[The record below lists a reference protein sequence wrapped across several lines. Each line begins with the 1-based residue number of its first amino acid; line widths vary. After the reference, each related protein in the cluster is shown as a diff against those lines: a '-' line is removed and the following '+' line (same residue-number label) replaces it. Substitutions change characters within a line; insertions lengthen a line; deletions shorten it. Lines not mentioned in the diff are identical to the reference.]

1 MQTNFSLAQLGDP
14 NIADANDI
22 LRSCVHCGFC
32 TATCPTYA
40 LLGDE
45 LDGPRGRIYLIKDM
59 LEQDRPASD
68 TDVRHI
74 DRCLSCLSCM
84 TTCPS
89 GVNYMHLVDHGR
101 RHIEKTYRRP
111 IFDRMLRSVLGWVLP
126 NGRRLKWAQRAASI
140 VTPFAALLPVPLRNM
155 TRLAKKKEV
164 VNKVVTPI
172 KVKSAGEHKYRVA
185 LLTGCVQDNLNPTIN
200 QATIRLLARHDC
212 DVVVVSEVGCCGSI
226 NHHLGQEDLTLATVT
241 ANVDAWTSS
250 DQERPFDAIIT
261 NISGCGT
268 MLKDYGFLL
277 RSNSQHAKNA
287 AHISALA
294 CDITEF
300 MTRIGLEKIVSPSTM
315 RVAYQSPCSMQ
326 HGQGI
331 SDEPVTLLRACGFD
345 VVQPVGGH
353 LCCGSAGTYNILQSD
368 IAEILRRKKIASLLA
383 VSPDIIASGNI
394 GCMTQLDQTGADDMP
409 CPIVHTVELLD
420 WATGGP
426 VPEALDDMM
435 AEMMTVTA

>member
-1 MQTNFSLAQLGDP
+1 MQTSFTLAQLSDP

-59 LEQDRPASD
+59 LEQDRPASN

-89 GVNYMHLVDHGR
+89 GVNYMHLVDHAR

-111 IFDRMLRSVLGWVLP
+111 FFDRVLRSALGWVLP
-126 NGRRLKWAQRAASI
+126 NGQRLKWAQRAAAIAS
-140 VTPFAALLPVPLRNM
+140 PFTALLPVPLRNM
-155 TRLAKKKEV
+155 TRLAKKKNV
-164 VNKVVTPI
+164 TNKVVTPI
-172 KVKSAGEHKYRVA
+172 DLKSVGDQKYRVA
-185 LLTGCVQDNLNPTIN
+185 LLTGCVQDNLNPSIN
-200 QATIRLLARHDC
+200 QATIRLLTRHGC
-212 DVVVVSEVGCCGSI
+212 DVVVLPEVGCCGSI
-226 NHHLGQEDLTLATVT
+226 NHHLGQEDLAMATVK
-241 ANVDAWTSS
+241 ANVEAWASS
-250 DQERPFDAIIT
+250 DQAKPFDAIIS

-277 RSNSQHAKNA
+277 RSDRQEAERA
-287 AHISALA
+287 ARISSLA

-300 MTRIGLEKIVSPSTM
+300 MARIGLDETGLPSTL
-315 RVAYQSPCSMQ
+315 RV
-326 HGQGI
+326 
-331 SDEPVTLLRACGFD
+331 LLRGCGFD

-368 IAEILRRKKIASLLA
+368 IAAELRDQKIASLSAL
-383 VSPDIIASGNI
+383 SPDIIASGNI
-394 GCMTQLDQTGADDMP
+394 GCMAQLDQAGADDMP

-426 VPEALDDMM
+426 MPEALDEMM
-435 AEMMTVTA
+435 AGHS

>member
-1 MQTNFSLAQLGDP
+1 MQTSFTLAQLSDP

-59 LEQDRPASD
+59 LEQDRPASN

-89 GVNYMHLVDHGR
+89 GVNYKHLVDHGR
-101 RHIEKTYRRP
+101 RHIEQTYRRP
-111 IFDRMLRSVLGWVLP
+111 FFDRMLRSALGWVLP
-126 NGRRLKWAQRAASI
+126 DGQRLKWAQRAAAVAS
-140 VTPFAALLPVPLRNM
+140 PFAALLPVPLRNM
-155 TRLAKKKEV
+155 VRLAKKKNV
-164 VNKVVTPI
+164 TSKVMTP
-172 KVKSAGEHKYRVA
+172 KNPKSAGDQKYRVA
-185 LLTGCVQDNLNPTIN
+185 LLTGCVQDNLNSAIN
-200 QATIRLLARHDC
+200 QATIRLLTRHGC
-212 DVVVVSEVGCCGSI
+212 DVVILPEVGCCGSI
-226 NHHLGQEDLTLATVT
+226 NHHLGQEDRALAIVK
-241 ANVDAWTSS
+241 ANVEAWRSS
-250 DQERPFDAIIT
+250 DQEKLFDAVIS

-277 RSNSQHAKNA
+277 RSDPQLAEKA
-287 AHISALA
+287 ARISSLA

-300 MTRIGLEKIVSPSTM
+300 MTRIGLNETALPSVL

-331 SDEPVTLLRACGFD
+331 TEEPITLLRGCGFD

-368 IAEILRRKKIASLLA
+368 IAEELRDQKIASLSAL
-383 VSPDIIASGNI
+383 SPDIIASGNI
-394 GCMTQLDQTGADDMP
+394 GCMTQLDQAGADDMP

-426 VPEALDDMM
+426 LPEALADMK
-435 AEMMTVTA
+435 AARL

>member
-1 MQTNFSLAQLGDP
+1 MQTNFTLEQLGDP
-14 NIADANDI
+14 NTSDANDI

-68 TDVRHI
+68 IDVRHI

-101 RHIEKTYRRP
+101 RHIEKTYRRS
-111 IFDRMLRSVLGWVLP
+111 FSDRVLRSALGWVLP
-126 NGRRLKWAQRAASI
+126 DGQRLKWAQRAASI
-140 VTPFAALLPVPLRNM
+140 VAPFAAFLPVTLRNM
-155 TRLAKKKEV
+155 IRLAKKK
-164 VNKVVTPI
+164 NIKIKVVTPPA
-172 KVKSAGEHKYRVA
+172 VESAGKHKYRVA
-185 LLTGCVQDNLNPTIN
+185 LLTGCVQDNLNPAIN
-200 QATIRLLARHDC
+200 QATIRLLTRHGC
-212 DVVVVSEVGCCGSI
+212 DVVLMPEVGCCGSI
-226 NHHLGQEDLTLATVT
+226 NHHLGQENLALATVT
-241 ANVDAWTSS
+241 ANVEAWASS
-250 DQERPFDAIIT
+250 DQEKPFDAVIT

-277 RSNSQHAKNA
+277 RSDPQHAEYA
-287 AHISALA
+287 ARIASLA
-294 CDITEF
+294 CDVTEF
-300 MTRIGLEKIVSPSTM
+300 ITRIGLKKIVSPSTM
-315 RVAYQSPCSMQ
+315 RVVYQSPCSMQ

-331 SDEPVTLLRACGFD
+331 SDEPVTLLRSCGFD
-345 VVQPVGGH
+345 VVEPTGGH
-353 LCCGSAGTYNILQSD
+353 LCCGSAGTYNILQSE
-368 IAEILRRKKIASLLA
+368 IAEELRNQKIASLSA

-426 VPEALDDMM
+426 VPVALGDMM
-435 AEMMTVTA
+435 AAGS